1 MVNKKS
7 STTTSNKKERIKTT
21 IKSIVASK
29 DTKKNAVETKNK
41 STLEL
46 NNNNKRSE
54 TKQKNG
60 SNESDEKI
68 IIEKPLVDKPLDD
81 SKKSSKK
88 ATKADESNNNNNPSS
103 IKPEQ
108 NITIKKRLSVAPISS
123 SSSSVTP
130 TSNAETKN
138 NIADNKRRTSS
149 VVRSETSSRP
159 STPDIKRQRSSKIS
173 QHPSRPTTPDIT
185 KRPSSSRLTVY
196 ENSTP
201 DVTRK
206 ASSRSSS
213 SAAKRPTSI
222 ISNTNLSTNS
232 RPASPEFSKTAK
244 RSTSI
249 ISSTNSRSA
258 SPELLKTTKR
268 PTSTKSSTT
277 NSNTNS
283 RPNSPELLK
292 TTKRPTSTK
301 SSTTNSNTNSR
312 STSPELLKTTKRPT
326 SIISKSS
333 TNSRSASPELLK
345 TTKRP
350 TSMISVTNSQPVMPE
365 VKVKQSS
372 STQPNDSSNIIN
384 KSKQLSQQIPPT
396 QVIKKQSFS
405 QSSRPPSPEITK
417 LSEPPLISGKSN
429 TSKPSRPST
438 PDITKSSINETTR
451 KRSVSRPSTFEI
463 QQLPELTRRQR
474 SYSTTQMSFA
484 TTFNSINTNSTLNSQ
499 IQNNR
504 RTSFTSSIASQI
516 SDDSYFQRPSTPT
529 SETSVENVN
538 NNNDHEKTN
547 NEQLFTEKWVD
558 ENSNLFSDTTN
569 DKICLVIDKKS
580 TEINNF
586 MHEDINQPKNRLV
599 VFDSEQEITPAKT
612 CISKL
617 NLSDNLTVIETSS
630 LEHETDISNDKIF
643 NNDNSILS
651 DNDNHKNELQQ
662 GEKDNL
668 IQENNQNIDIKG
680 SIEILDES
688 SKEVKTETKID
699 KINAVEL
706 INNMM
711 ENDKTIKNV
720 KNVIEVNGNKLPA
733 IIEQDLD
740 LEHQSIEKIIINSIN
755 QHDHMVFTPTKIE
768 TEEKHNLNLTEMAMN
783 YEKSN
788 IVEDCAI
795 KQQNFSNINLLGQEQ
810 ISQDNHIKNNNTL
823 NDNICV
829 MQNNINNIYNINNQ
843 ECIPYLP
850 SEPAIIEHGTIS
862 VYADPYK
869 KYVGSYGTTPQDFS
883 PFTNYETQDII
894 MRVDEKRFDE
904 VMRQNLLVPSEIG
917 YKESTVTNLLKEPN
931 LSTENLLNSI
941 DSITKEQQYYDVSIS
956 EDESLDSKYKMKRPS
971 YGTFPD
977 LCSYSNSVKSLHLGQ
992 KDEQSTFSSLCSC
1005 PIC

>member
-1 MVNKKS
+1 
-7 STTTSNKKERIKTT
+7 
-21 IKSIVASK
+21 
-29 DTKKNAVETKNK
+29 
-41 STLEL
+41 
-46 NNNNKRSE
+46 
-54 TKQKNG
+54 
-60 SNESDEKI
+60 
-68 IIEKPLVDKPLDD
+68 
-81 SKKSSKK
+81 
-88 ATKADESNNNNNPSS
+88 
-103 IKPEQ
+103 
-108 NITIKKRLSVAPISS
+108 
-123 SSSSVTP
+123 
-130 TSNAETKN
+130 
-138 NIADNKRRTSS
+138 
-149 VVRSETSSRP
+149 
-159 STPDIKRQRSSKIS
+159 
-173 QHPSRPTTPDIT
+173 
-185 KRPSSSRLTVY
+185 
-196 ENSTP
+196 
-201 DVTRK
+201 
-206 ASSRSSS
+206 
-213 SAAKRPTSI
+213 
-222 ISNTNLSTNS
+222 
-232 RPASPEFSKTAK
+232 
-244 RSTSI
+244 
-249 ISSTNSRSA
+249 
-258 SPELLKTTKR
+258 
-268 PTSTKSSTT
+268 
-277 NSNTNS
+277 
-283 RPNSPELLK
+283 
-292 TTKRPTSTK
+292 PTSTK

-312 STSPELLKTTKRPT
+312 ST
-326 SIISKSS
+326 
-333 TNSRSASPELLK
+333 SPELLK

-529 SETSVENVN
+529 SETSVES
-538 NNNDHEKTN
+538 NDNYKITLDDCN
-547 NEQLFTEKWVD
+547 TF
-558 ENSNLFSDTTN
+558 NLFSDTTN

-977 LCSYSNSVKSLHLGQ
+977 LCSCKKIFQFYNVKSTYSNSVKSLHLGQ